1 MSGKL
6 SFTLQPM
13 CVEVGR
19 VGVDEARDCL
29 QPKQN
34 IKT

>member
-6 SFTLQPM
+6 SITLQPM
-13 CVEVGR
+13 GVEVGR
-19 VGVDEARDCL
+19 VGIDEARDCL

-34 IKT
+34 ITT